1 MAFFNHHYQDGSNG
15 IRIII
20 DEKKGSTMND
30 SEKIEAIKKTLS
42 HNIDFKHLVRQFMG
56 FIQDIVDDKMTMTEV
71 DDYIKVLIHEHN
83 LLRD

>member
-1 MAFFNHHYQDGSNG
+1 MNPEEYGSNG

-56 FIQDIVDDKMTMTEV
+56 FIQDIVDDKMTMKEV
-71 DDYIKVLIHEHN
+71 DDYIKVLIHEHDI
-83 LLRD
+83 LRD